1 MSSSTLKIDI
11 HIYIGVRNYNQWI
24 FLERL
29 HIPETPPP
37 VYGYFEFQL
46 LRTSGLIACFY
57 SGHPGT
63 IPEQL
68 PWDLC

>member
-11 HIYIGVRNYNQWI
+11 HIYIGVRNHNQWI

-29 HIPETPPP
+29 HIPETPAP

-46 LRTSGLIACFY
+46 
-57 SGHPGT
+57 
-63 IPEQL
+63 
-68 PWDLC
+68 